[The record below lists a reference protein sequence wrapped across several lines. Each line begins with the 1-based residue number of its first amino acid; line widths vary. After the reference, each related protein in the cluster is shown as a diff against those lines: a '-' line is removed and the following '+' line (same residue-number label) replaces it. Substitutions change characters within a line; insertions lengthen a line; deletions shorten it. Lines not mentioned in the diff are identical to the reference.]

1 MKSNEKVEDY
11 SDGKLLKLCSL
22 YGRRSLKWRYKF
34 IGLLPEV
41 YRRKLYEKKGFSS
54 IFEFAAK
61 LAGVS
66 EAQVRRV
73 LNLDERCEKEGLVQM
88 RALLVNGEV
97 SVNKL
102 ARVLP
107 IATPEN
113 EGELLAKTTVLPN
126 RAVET
131 LVHDFNHE
139 NGFDKPKDEAKSVHV
154 HMLNLSPETLQ
165 KLLKLQQQ
173 GHNLD
178 QLIGEFL
185 DQREQK
191 IEEEKRAIVKEQEQ
205 QEYEHE
211 WVKDWRE
218 VNRLLYG
225 DLVAREPDVIK
236 KPSRYISKR
245 IRNVLYQEFGT
256 KCAIPY
262 CSNPSEQIH
271 HTDRFSLSKTHNP
284 YFLAPLCRGH
294 HVRAHAVDQK
304 VQQKRTEACRNYE

>member
-1 MKSNEKVEDY
+1 M
-11 SDGKLLKLCSL
+11 
-22 YGRRSLKWRYKF
+22 
-34 IGLLPEV
+34 
-41 YRRKLYEKKGFSS
+41 YEKKGFSS

-66 EAQVRRV
+66 EAQVRRI

-88 RALLVNGEV
+88 REVLVNGEI

-102 ARVLP
+102 ARVVS

-113 EGELLAKTTVLPN
+113 EGELLAKTTVLPS
-126 RAVET
+126 RALET
-131 LVHDFNHE
+131 LVHDFKHE
-139 NGFDKPKDEAKSVHV
+139 NGLLEPKDKFKNVHV

-185 DQREQK
+185 DLREQK
-191 IEEEKRAIVKEQEQ
+191 IEEEKRAIVEEQEN

-218 VNRLLYG
+218 TNRLLYG
-225 DLVAREPDVIK
+225 DLESNLDGALMAEKPDVIS

-245 IRNVLYQEFGT
+245 IRNILHQEFGT
-256 KCAIPY
+256 KCAIPH
-262 CSNPSEQIH
+262 CLKPSKPIH

-284 YFLAPLCRGH
+284 HYLAPLCKNH
-294 HVRAHAVDQK
+294 HTLAHAVDIK
-304 VQQKRTEACRNYE
+304 VSEKRML